1 VPDNPTWAL
10 RYLQGRA
17 EAYKRG
23 RVTLANVA
31 GAVRLAMNHRAD
43 PEEIVRLLRQYAL
56 DWEDDTGTVRPA
68 H

>member
-1 VPDNPTWAL
+1 MPDNPTWAL
-10 RYLQGRA
+10 RYLQGRV

-31 GAVRLAMNHRAD
+31 GAVRVAMNHRVSVEDIAA
-43 PEEIVRLLRQYAL
+43 LLTEYAL
-56 DWEDDTGTVRPA
+56 EWETDTGTVRPA